1 MKKRWK
7 WLSRERKYWKLV
19 GCLEKMLEMG
29 QICRNN
35 AGNQF
40 FFGENGGSGS
50 NLQEKCWKMVIPQ
63 ENAGNGSI
71 LGEEAAE
78 YGLIP
83 EENAGSGSFLGEN
96 AGKWV
101 RYVGK
106 NTVNELF
113 CRKMLKTG
121 QTCEEN
127 AKNRLFC
134 RKKNAGNRS
143 NQQENSENGLDLQ
156 EICWKWVRCAGN

>member
-1 MKKRWK
+1 
-7 WLSRERKYWKLV
+7 
-19 GCLEKMLEMG
+19 
-29 QICRNN
+29 
-35 AGNQF
+35 
-40 FFGENGGSGS
+40 
-50 NLQEKCWKMVIPQ
+50 MVIPQ